1 MFARVFSTA
10 VVGVEAV
17 SVEVEVNNAPSNENK
32 NSIVVVGLPD
42 AAVRES
48 RDRVT
53 TAIRNS
59 GLRWP
64 DGYTLVNLAPADLAT
79 TLGRRESFQIL
90 HESFLDTAKHSGR
103 EL

>member
-17 SVEVEVNNAPSNENK
+17 SVEVEVNSSGGPDTK
-32 NSIVVVGLPD
+32 TQIVVVGLPD
-42 AAVRES
+42 AGVRES

-64 DGYTLVNLAPADLAT
+64 EGYTVVNLAPADLAT
-79 TLGRRESFQIL
+79 ILGKRESCQIL
-90 HESFLDTAKHSGR
+90 RGSFSDNAKHSGR
-103 EL
+103 ES